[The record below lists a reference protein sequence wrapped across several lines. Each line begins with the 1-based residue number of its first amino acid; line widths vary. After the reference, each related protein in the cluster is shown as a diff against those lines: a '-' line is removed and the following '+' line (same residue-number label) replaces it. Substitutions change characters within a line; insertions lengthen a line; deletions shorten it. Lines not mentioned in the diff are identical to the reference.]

1 MSTKLSLADI
11 SESNII
17 EQRSLWKK
25 YENVSPVV
33 YPRPQGK
40 LPASLWL
47 YKQEYTPKNM
57 YDFKK
62 SVLPYQ
68 SM

>member
-1 MSTKLSLADI
+1 MSTKLTLTDI
-11 SESNII
+11 PTSNIL
-17 EQRSLWKK
+17 EQRSLWKN
-25 YENVSPVV
+25 YNENTSPVV

-68 SM
+68 